1 MSTRYCVGVIEAI
14 GMSSALE
21 AADTMLKS
29 ADVKLIGYEY
39 SGTLG
44 RIVVKIEGPV
54 SAVKTAIAAAEAATE
69 QIEGSLTGYESASV
83 YPAMEKIVYDELID
97 NAETVSTDKQI
108 ASGKRPQG
116 YRDYKKTR
124 ETLSHGGFFSVR

>member
-21 AADTMLKS
+21 AADTMLK
-29 ADVKLIGYEY
+29 AANVKLIGYEY

-116 YRDYKKTR
+116 YRDYKKNA
-124 ETLSHGGFFSVR
+124 

>member
-1 MSTRYCVGVIEAI
+1 MSNRYCVGVIEAI

-21 AADTMLKS
+21 AADTMLK
-29 ADVKLIGYEY
+29 AANVKLIGYEY

-69 QIEGSLTGYESASV
+69 QIEGTLTGYESASV

-116 YRDYKKTR
+116 YRDYKNK
-124 ETLSHGGFFSVR
+124 

>member
-1 MSTRYCVGVIEAI
+1 MANRYCVGVIEAI

-21 AADTMLKS
+21 AADTMLK
-29 ADVKLIGYEY
+29 AANVKLIGYEY

-69 QIEGSLTGYESASV
+69 QIEGTLTGYESASV

-116 YRDYKKTR
+116 YRDYQNK
-124 ETLSHGGFFSVR
+124 

>member
-1 MSTRYCVGVIEAI
+1 MANRYCVGVIEAI

-21 AADTMLKS
+21 AADTMLK
-29 ADVKLIGYEY
+29 AANVKLIGYEY

-69 QIEGSLTGYESASV
+69 QIEGTLTGYESASV

-97 NAETVSTDKQI
+97 NVETVSTDKQI

-116 YRDYKKTR
+116 YRDYKNK
-124 ETLSHGGFFSVR
+124 